1 MMLINYLFLARQ
13 PLPLRPW
20 LAYRHLF
27 LFNKYVSYVFAIL
40 RLCCERLV
48 CFEMF
53 WPFCFEVTHV
63 KRACCV
69 DILLSL
75 NVFTDLYNRLN
86 PL

>member
-1 MMLINYLFLARQ
+1 MMLINYSFLARQ
-13 PLPLRPW
+13 PLPLRLW
-20 LAYRHLF
+20 IADRHLF
-27 LFNKYVSYVFAIL
+27 LFNKYVSYTFGIL

-53 WPFCFEVTHV
+53 CRFCFEVTH